1 MLVIGFGVSPTLDA
15 AAPVVGIGFVD
26 CGLVDVVAVLIG
38 CGVSYVENGFVAAPV
53 LGFVEDCFVALPV
66 LCIDLVLWIV
76 EPLLLELVPLFI
88 SLGVSPVGEGVVG
101 VAKLDNDCVGSFFK
115 VLFEDVLVLV
125 PIGLGVSLFDSLVI
139 SSMFEVAAVDLDT
152 TNEVVLSPIGTGVSK
167 TGGFVVISRGDGEV
181 SCEVA
186 PLGIGFGVSSFRV
199 GANVDL

>member
-1 MLVIGFGVSPTLDA
+1 M
-15 AAPVVGIGFVD
+15 
-26 CGLVDVVAVLIG
+26 
-38 CGVSYVENGFVAAPV
+38 
-53 LGFVEDCFVALPV
+53 

-88 SLGVSPVGEGVVG
+88 SLGVSPVGDWEGVVG

-115 VLFEDVLVLV
+115 VLCGDVLVLV
-125 PIGLGVSLFDSLVI
+125 PIGLDVSLFDSLVI

-167 TGGFVVISRGDGEV
+167 TGGFVVISRED
-181 SCEVA
+181 CEVA

-199 GANVDL
+199 GANVDLWPVV

>member
-1 MLVIGFGVSPTLDA
+1 MLVIGFGVSSALDA
-15 AAPVVGIGFVD
+15 AAPVVGIGVVD

-53 LGFVEDCFVALPV
+53 LGFGEDCFVAVPV
-66 LCIDLVLWIV
+66 LCMVK
-76 EPLLLELVPLFI
+76 LVPLFI

-115 VLFEDVLVLV
+115 VLFEDVLVPV

-152 TNEVVLSPIGTGVSK
+152 TNEVVLSPI
-167 TGGFVVISRGDGEV
+167 
-181 SCEVA
+181 
-186 PLGIGFGVSSFRV
+186 
-199 GANVDL
+199 

>member
-1 MLVIGFGVSPTLDA
+1 M
-15 AAPVVGIGFVD
+15 
-26 CGLVDVVAVLIG
+26 
-38 CGVSYVENGFVAAPV
+38 
-53 LGFVEDCFVALPV
+53 LGFVEDCFVAVPV

-76 EPLLLELVPLFI
+76 ELLLLELVLLFI

-115 VLFEDVLVLV
+115 VLCEDVLVLE
-125 PIGLGVSLFDSLVI
+125 PNGLGVSLFDSLVI
-139 SSMFEVAAVDLDT
+139 SSVSEVAAVDLDT

-167 TGGFVVISRGDGEV
+167 TGGFVVISREDGEV

>member
-1 MLVIGFGVSPTLDA
+1 MLVIGFGVSEELDA